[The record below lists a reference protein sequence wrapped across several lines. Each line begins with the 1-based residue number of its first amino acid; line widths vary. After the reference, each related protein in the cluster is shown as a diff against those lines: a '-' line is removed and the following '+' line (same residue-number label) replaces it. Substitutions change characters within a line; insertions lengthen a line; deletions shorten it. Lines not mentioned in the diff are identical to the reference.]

1 MTLATQSDIN
11 KNMQPKGSVTS
22 QKDRQILAEKL
33 TGTVADSYMLLT
45 KTQAYHWN
53 VTGPLF
59 VPIHE
64 LTEKQYR
71 DLFEAADDLA
81 ERIRA
86 LGEFSPTSYEEFSR
100 KTVIDEDDGKP
111 KPAQEMVEILA
122 TDNEKLA
129 RRMME
134 ASDIAEEIGDKV
146 TEDMLIARMKMH
158 EQNAWMLRATASD
171 EGVSSKTTTH

>member
-1 MTLATQSDIN
+1 MTLAMSPDVN
-11 KNMQPKGSVTS
+11 KEMQPKASVTK
-22 QKDRQILAEKL
+22 QKDRQTLAEKL
-33 TGTVADSYMLLT
+33 SGTVADTYMLLT

-86 LGEFSPTSYEEFSR
+86 LGEPSPTSYKQFSKTTIVEE
-100 KTVIDEDDGKP
+100 DNGQP
-111 KPAQEMVEILA
+111 KSSTEMVETLA
-122 TDNEKLA
+122 SDNENLA
-129 RRMME
+129 RRMSE
-134 ASDIAEEIGDKV
+134 ASDIAESIGDKV
-146 TEDMLIARMKMH
+146 TEDMLIARMKVH
-158 EQNAWMLRATASD
+158 EQNAWMLRAIAAD
-171 EGVSSKTTTH
+171 EGARGEATKH